1 MDYTIWGKRMTEKTY
16 TSKEINEKT
25 NEYFL
30 QYVDIFNA
38 DKMSFAEFTLIKS
51 VITDLQV
58 LFDSDGDME

>member
-1 MDYTIWGKRMTEKTY
+1 MSEKTY

-25 NEYFL
+25 NEYFI
-30 QYVDIFNA
+30 QYMNFFKA

-58 LFDSDGDME
+58 LFDSGGDVE

>member
-1 MDYTIWGKRMTEKTY
+1 MTEKTY

-30 QYVDIFNA
+30 KYLDIFKA

-58 LFDSDGDME
+58 LFDSGGDVE

>member
-1 MDYTIWGKRMTEKTY
+1 MTEKTY

-30 QYVDIFNA
+30 QYMDIFKA

-58 LFDSDGDME
+58 LFDSDGDVEWD

>member
-1 MDYTIWGKRMTEKTY
+1 MTEKRY
-16 TSKEINEKT
+16 TSEEINKKM

-30 QYVDIFNA
+30 QYFDIFNA

-58 LFDSDGDME
+58 LFDSDGDVE

>member
-1 MDYTIWGKRMTEKTY
+1 MTEKTY

-30 QYVDIFNA
+30 QYANIFNA

-51 VITDLQV
+51 VITDLQL
-58 LFDSDGDME
+58 LFDSGGDV

>member
-1 MDYTIWGKRMTEKTY
+1 MIEKTY

-30 QYVDIFNA
+30 QYIDIFKA
-38 DKMSFAEFTLIKS
+38 GKMNFAEFTLIKS

-58 LFDSDGDME
+58 LFDSGSDVE

>member
-1 MDYTIWGKRMTEKTY
+1 MTEKTY

-30 QYVDIFNA
+30 QYVDIFKA

-58 LFDSDGDME
+58 LFDSGGDVE

>member
-1 MDYTIWGKRMTEKTY
+1 MTKKTY

-30 QYVDIFNA
+30 QYFDIFKA

-58 LFDSDGDME
+58 LFDSDGDGE